1 MAKNKAL
8 QQAAKA
14 QQDEFYTDIHDI
26 ENELMYYRH
35 HFKDKIVLCN
45 CDDPYES
52 AFFEYFASSFNSL
65 GLKKLIATC
74 YAGSPIAQQ
83 QLSLFDEDTPAPKRK
98 PYCAE
103 ITSLEDF
110 NGDGRKDLLDIE
122 YILKHNVGGRLR
134 ILKGDG
140 DFRSPECI
148 ELLKEADI
156 VVTNPPHSLL
166 REFIALLVKYNKKFL
181 VLGNIN
187 AITYKEAFPLFMQ
200 NKMWLGLTIHS
211 GDRKF
216 FVPDNYPLEAAGC
229 GVDDETDRKFIR
241 VKGVRWFTNMDHG
254 WHTETLVLFRS
265 YYEDPSKYPK
275 YDNYDAIEVSKV
287 VDIPCDYLGVMGVPV
302 TFLDKYNPKQFE
314 IVGMAKRG
322 AGDPALRTK
331 VYTREEYPN
340 YSDLNAGPVLRDA
353 NGNLRNTY
361 PRILIRR
368 IGDIR

>member
-35 HFKDKIVLCN
+35 HFKDKVVLLN

-52 AFFEYFASSFNSL
+52 TFFEYFATSFNSL
-65 GLKKLIATC
+65 GLKKLISTC

-156 VVTNPPHSLL
+156 VVTNPPFSLF
-166 REFIALLVKYNKKFL
+166 REFVALMMKYDKKFL
-181 VLGNIN
+181 IIGSQN
-187 AITYKEAFPLFMQ
+187 AVTYKEIFPLIMQ
-200 NKMWLGLTIHS
+200 NKMWLGVGFLGGNAHF
-211 GDRKF
+211 R
-216 FVPDNYPLEAAGC
+216 VPNYDPEKYA
-229 GVDDETDRKFIR
+229 
-241 VKGVRWFTNMDHG
+241 KGVYDPEKGLVKFRNCCWFTNLEHG
-254 WHTETLVLFRS
+254 RHNETLVLFRR
-265 YYEDPSKYPK
+265 YYEDPSQYPK

-314 IVGMAKRG
+314 IVGITQRDSPLKTRIYTKED
-322 AGDPALRTK
+322 DPK
-331 VYTREEYPN
+331 FG
-340 YSDLNAGPVLRDA
+340 DLNARATIRDENGKLRS
-353 NGNLRNTY
+353 TY
-361 PRILIRR
+361 ARLLIRR